1 MRANLEIDEHEFRS
15 RKETLLAEKA
25 RLKGLLGDTDKRID
39 TWLEIAERG
48 FNFAEK
54 APLAF
59 TKASEKK
66 LVEAKREIFSALGY
80 NYTLTDG
87 KLTISLDNLLLPIE
101 SVAEKARDI
110 SERLELE
117 KQKGNTMDIG
127 EIYSKNPRMLR
138 DRDSNPDRRHQKPQS
153 YH

>member
-1 MRANLEIDEHEFRS
+1 MRANLEIDEHEFRG

-25 RLKGLLGDTDKRID
+25 RLKALLGDTDKRID

-66 LVEAKREIFSALGY
+66 LIEAKREIFSTLGY

-101 SVAEKARDI
+101 NVAEEARDI

-117 KQKGNTMDIG
+117 KQKGNTTDIG
-127 EIYSKNPRMLR
+127 EIYSKNPRMLPGL
-138 DRDSNPDRRHQKPQS
+138 DSNQDKWLQRPLS